1 MKGDLLKEIYLDEI
15 QGNKLKDKFVT
26 YKKTKSEGW
35 VEGYMRK
42 YNFLSIAL
50 PCFDILKPFNG
61 LYILKKEIKSIR
73 VERRQTKKMETNEI
87 NYISDADPRHT

>member
-1 MKGDLLKEIYLDEI
+1 
-15 QGNKLKDKFVT
+15 
-26 YKKTKSEGW
+26 
-35 VEGYMRK
+35 MRK
-42 YNFLSIAL
+42 YSFLSIAL
-50 PCFDILKPFNG
+50 SCFDILKPFNG